1 MRKRM
6 NIGNFNINFIEKLTV
21 RDYQQIS
28 RLNTKFENKEID
40 EIELGNQLAL
50 FVIADINGEK
60 DKEKILNL
68 ILDIDNIEDY
78 SFLNETVA
86 KKIDELVNLKKKKE
100 LEYEY
105 SKLFKWLGGTSLE
118 EIKAVE
124 VMKYMCW
131 SYENYLDCPIEI
143 LEAIVVRMG
152 LEQLK

>member
-1 MRKRM
+1 MQIGDL
-6 NIGNFNINFIEKLTV
+6 NITFLEKITV
-21 RDYQQIS
+21 REFQQIA
-28 RLNTKFENKEID
+28 RINGQFQNKEID
-40 EIELGNQLAL
+40 EIELWNQLAK
-50 FVIADINGEK
+50 FIIYSINQET

-68 ILDIDNIEDY
+68 ILDMGSIEDY
-78 SFLNETVA
+78 TALNEAVA
-86 KKIDELVNLKKKKE
+86 KKIDALVNPAKKKE